1 MRVDAFDFDLP
12 NERIALRPARPRDA
26 ARMLVV
32 EGTGARLTDRHVRDL
47 PALLSPGDVLVFAVS
62 TFHASFGGAAG
73 RRQGVMVYYE
83 DPQQPVATEAIVR
96 QMQGNHSIFSRH
108 RQQMYPK
115 YWRELAKKDA
125 RRGMWMARMAELGVL
140 ETPIPADDDQNAARL

>member
-1 MRVDAFDFDLP
+1 MQGEDRSSAAEAAFGTAGANLP
-12 NERIALRPARPRDA
+12 CFAFE
-26 ARMLVV
+26 
-32 EGTGARLTDRHVRDL
+32 
-47 PALLSPGDVLVFAVS
+47 SQPGDVLVFAVS

-96 QMQGNHSIFSRH
+96 QMQGNHTIFSRH

-115 YWRELAKKDA
+115 YWRELATKDA